1 MIAAPAVSKKLP
13 KASSAADGLVQFTL
27 VIAFAAVFSY
37 LVEDWIAGLAIVALW
52 FVWKVVP
59 SEEGPPVLALALTFQ
74 WVQVTAAVVYLGLTG
89 RRIPEMDRVDYQP
102 MVIVGLGCIV
112 SLALGLWIGAHLIR
126 QKLTAVRFPPATAL
140 RTPVLVIA
148 YLAATAGSGALTAL
162 AWDIPQLTQPL
173 LVLSLLRYSVFYL
186 LARRFVFPRFRWPLV
201 TMLLG
206 FEVLVGF
213 SGYFAGFRE
222 AEVLVFLAIL
232 EILQPRQVRHWVA
245 LVLVLILAGCTAILW
260 LSIRT
265 EVRTAIN
272 ADESIAESQVARL
285 RFAQTLS
292 FKQFEI
298 FSGGFW
304 PACDNLVGR
313 LWSVPLPA
321 RALARVPSVLPHEHG
336 AILGAALKQ
345 IVMPRLFFPDKAN
358 LPSDSEEVRKYAGVW
373 VAGPEQN
380 TSIAFGYAAESY
392 VDFGIPWMFLPVL
405 GFGILM
411 GCLYKFFLKAIQN
424 RELAVSFVVTVF
436 WLSLYL
442 FERSWVMT
450 LGLAGT
456 LTIYAGLA
464 TVILDRYLLRLGSAV
479 VPWKSGARR
488 VTGARIAHR

>member
-1 MIAAPAVSKKLP
+1 MIAALAMSKEFP

-27 VIAFAAVFSY
+27 VIAIAAVSSY

-52 FVWKVVP
+52 FVWKVIP
-59 SEEGPPVLALALTFQ
+59 SGEGPPVLPLALTFQ
-74 WVQVTAAVVYLGLTG
+74 WVQVTAAVVYLSLTG
-89 RRIPEMDRVDYQP
+89 RRIPEMDTVDYRP

-112 SLALGLWIGAHLIR
+112 SLAFGLWIGAHLIR
-126 QKLTAVRFPPATAL
+126 HKPPAVRFSPATGL
-140 RTPVLVIA
+140 RTPALVFA

-173 LVLSLLRYSVFYL
+173 LVLSLLRYAVFYL

-201 TMLLG
+201 AMLLG

-232 EILQPRQVRHWVA
+232 EILQPRHVRHWVA
-245 LVLVLILAGCTAILW
+245 LVLVLSLAGCTAILW

-265 EVRTAIN
+265 EVRAAIN
-272 ADESIAESQVARL
+272 TDESIAESQIARL
-285 RFAQTLS
+285 RFAETLS

-298 FSGGFW
+298 FSEGFW
-304 PACDNLVGR
+304 PACDKLVGR
-313 LWSVPLPA
+313 LWAVPLPA
-321 RALARVPSVLPHEHG
+321 RALARVPSVLPYEHG
-336 AILGAALKQ
+336 AILAAALEH
-345 IVMPRLFFPDKAN
+345 IVTPRIFFPDKRD

-392 VDFGIPWMFLPVL
+392 IDFGLPWMFVPVL
-405 GFGILM
+405 VFGILM
-411 GCLYKFFLKAIQN
+411 GSANKFFLKAIQD

-456 LTIYAGLA
+456 LMIYAGLA
-464 TVILDRYLLRLGSAV
+464 TVILDRYLLRLRSAA
-479 VPWKSGARR
+479 VPRKSGARR
-488 VTGARIAHR
+488 VTGGPIAHG